1 MPDEL
6 KIGIVGAAG
15 RMGRMLVQTVT
26 ASEGCIVA
34 GATERTGAA
43 EIGRD
48 VGELAGVGRL
58 GVALSDDTAA
68 MFAGVDAVI
77 DFTAPAA
84 TAAHAALAAEAGCA
98 LVAGTTGLE
107 EEHRAALAEAARR
120 VPIVWAPNMA
130 AGVNLLFA
138 LTERV
143 ARALDED
150 FDIEILEMHHRHK
163 VDAPSGT
170 ALALGEAAAAGR
182 GVALADVRESGRDG
196 ITGARAR
203 GAIGFASLRGGDVV
217 GDHTVVFAT
226 GGERIELTHK
236 AASREIFANGA
247 VRAARWTA
255 GRPPGLYGMKDV
267 LGLTD

>member
-1 MPDEL
+1 
-6 KIGIVGAAG
+6 
-15 RMGRMLVQTVT
+15 MLVRTVT
-26 ASEGCIVA
+26 AAEGCVVA
-34 GATERTGAA
+34 GATERAGAI
-43 EIGRD
+43 ELGRD
-48 VGELAGVGRL
+48 VGELAGIGVL
-58 GVALSDDTAA
+58 GVTLTDRPAE
-68 MFAGVDAVI
+68 MFAAVDAVI

-98 LVAGTTGLE
+98 FVAGTTGLE
-107 EEHRAALAEAARR
+107 DEHRAALRAAAKR
-120 VPIVWAPNMA
+120 VPVVWAPNMA

-143 ARALDED
+143 AQALGPE
-150 FDIEILEMHHRHK
+150 FDIEIVETHHRHK

-182 GVALADVRESGRDG
+182 GVALRDVRESGRDG

-217 GDHTVVFAT
+217 GDHTVVFA
-226 GGERIELTHK
+226 GAGERIELTHR

-247 VRAARWTA
+247 VRAALWTA
-255 GRPPGLYGMKDV
+255 GRAPGLYGMKDV
-267 LGLTD
+267 LGLA

>member
-1 MPDEL
+1 MSDER

-15 RMGRMLVQTVT
+15 RMGRMLVRT
-26 ASEGCIVA
+26 AHDAEGCVVA
-34 GATERTGAA
+34 GATEQPGAGTL
-43 EIGRD
+43 GRD
-48 VGELAGVGRL
+48 AGELAGIGPI
-58 GVALSDDTAA
+58 GVALTDDSAA
-68 MFAGVDAVI
+68 MFASVDVVI

-84 TAAHAALAAEAGCA
+84 TAAHAALAADAGCA

-107 EEHRAALAEAARR
+107 DAHRAALERAAAT

-130 AGVNLLFA
+130 AGVNLMFA
-138 LTERV
+138 LVEQV
-143 ARALDED
+143 ARTLDDD
-150 FDIEILEMHHRHK
+150 FDIEIVEMHHRHK

-170 ALALGEAAAAGR
+170 ALALGEAAARGR
-182 GVALADVRESGRDG
+182 GVELASVRESGRDG

-217 GDHTVVFAT
+217 GDHTVVFAG

-236 AASREIFANGA
+236 AANREIFAGGA

-255 GRPPGLYGMKDV
+255 GKPAGLYGMKDV
-267 LGLTD
+267 LGLNG